1 MSYNNN
7 RSNRSNNRNSRDNRN
22 NNRYNNR
29 NSRDNR
35 NNNRNNKD
43 SQIIVR
49 NRDDKDKF
57 IKDAIFAFSGGKKSL
72 IIKGEGNEISTAV
85 EIAEIIKN
93 RMYPGIE
100 VANISLGSRPF
111 FNKRNDRGRGNYNSN
126 NNKNHQNKS
135 EIVSKIEILLK
146 TT

>member
-7 RSNRSNNRNSRDNRN
+7 RSNRSNNRN

-29 NSRDNR
+29 NKRDNR
-35 NNNRNNKD
+35 NNNRNNND

-49 NRDDKDKF
+49 SRNEKDKF
-57 IKDAIFAFSGGKKSL
+57 IKDVIFAFSGGKKSVV
-72 IIKGEGNEISTAV
+72 IKGEGNEISTAV

-111 FNKRNDRGRGNYNSN
+111 FDKRNNRGRGNYNSN
-126 NNKNHQNKS
+126 SNKNHQSKT

-146 TT
+146 TI

>member
-7 RSNRSNNRNSRDNRN
+7 RSNNRN

-29 NSRDNR
+29 NKRDNR
-35 NNNRNNKD
+35 NNRNNNN

-49 NRDDKDKF
+49 NRNEKDKF

-111 FNKRNDRGRGNYNSN
+111 FYKRNNRGRGNYNSN
-126 NNKNHQNKS
+126 NNKDHQSKS

-146 TT
+146 TI

>member
-7 RSNRSNNRNSRDNRN
+7 KSNRSNNRT
-22 NNRYNNR
+22 NNRYNNKNHDR
-29 NSRDNR
+29 NNR
-35 NNNRNNKD
+35 NNNRNSNRNNNN

-49 NRDDKDKF
+49 NRNEKDKF
-57 IKDAIFAFSGGKKSL
+57 IKDAIFAFSGGKKTL
-72 IIKGEGNEISTAV
+72 LIKGEGNEISTAV

-111 FNKRNDRGRGNYNSN
+111 INKRNNRGRGNFNSN
-126 NNKNHQNKS
+126 SNKDHKSKS

-146 TT
+146 TI

>member
-1 MSYNNN
+1 M
-7 RSNRSNNRNSRDNRN
+7 
-22 NNRYNNR
+22 
-29 NSRDNR
+29 
-35 NNNRNNKD
+35 
-43 SQIIVR
+43 
-49 NRDDKDKF
+49 
-57 IKDAIFAFSGGKKSL
+57 
-72 IIKGEGNEISTAV
+72 IKGEGNEISTAV

-111 FNKRNDRGRGNYNSN
+111 FNKQNNRGRGNYQRN
-126 NNKNHQNKS
+126 NNKDQQSKT